1 MPMLA
6 NKVNRGLLLAA
17 LFLFCIGFLSGYILN
32 GALEDIE
39 DTPRQSSLAANS
51 GPAEITGESGEPA
64 RAEKTARKRKA
75 PSRKKGAQRSEEED
89 PGTPEEK
96 PADRSQILAGLQA
109 AIADDDKDALE
120 EMLEEL
126 ADSDG
131 EPLTDEELQILES
144 LLTAEN
150 SDHLKAITQAL
161 IRAGDERG
169 VEIVMGFLDNTDN
182 SLSNRREILDSLERL
197 PPDSAA
203 LVASDLA
210 DFIASGPHRELE
222 SKAARVFGRLHGEE
236 GVGSLIALLDNRPDI
251 RPEVLFEAMGSIGGG
266 EELDSMIGL
275 MDGDWSR
282 EQKRTL
288 MESIGRASLE
298 EGNTDTLMDLLKE
311 QPPGMSQRLV
321 ADGIERLSHQLDA
334 DFLADALREIPPN
347 DPRAQEAIA
356 RALAHTGGTEGLER
370 LLEAA
375 ADPDF
380 DLSNRA
386 LARALEGS
394 SSPEAT
400 TAMIDLLKT
409 STRQDIVEPL
419 ARGLSRNGN
428 SETVGA
434 LLDLLESSP
443 NPEQRRAIARA
454 LEETNRNALPQDRLL
469 DLISR
474 ENDSEIAR
482 NLGRSLERL
491 YPNFV
496 EEHGES
502 LFQNAEAGPERVAY
516 ARMLSRHGGE
526 RAVGTIAD
534 QLAREPDRQAAAEM
548 AHMLG
553 RSDEGIRRAGSI
565 ISQTPVHQGENR
577 HSIMWGLH
585 SGSSSENPAAR
596 NLFLQ
601 IAGSDPSPH
610 MRSQAAEILA
620 HRNDIG
626 VLPQLEEL
634 VSRERDEGARARM
647 QLSIQ
652 RLHREAARQN

>member
-1 MPMLA
+1 MLMIA
-6 NKVNRGLLLAA
+6 QKMYLGLLLSA
-17 LFLFCIGFLSGYILN
+17 LFLFGMGFLAGYILN
-32 GALEDIE
+32 D
-39 DTPRQSSLAANS
+39 SLKEIDDHSRSRASTQNS
-51 GPAEITGESGEPA
+51 GPTNNPGRLEDSSRGSKTADRRKTVARKSRPRKAEEESGE
-64 RAEKTARKRKA
+64 
-75 PSRKKGAQRSEEED
+75 
-89 PGTPEEK
+89 TPEETT
-96 PADRSQILAGLQA
+96 ATRGEIMAGLQA
-109 AIADDDKDALE
+109 ALTSGNKDDLG

-126 ADSDG
+126 ADSSG
-131 EPLTDEELQILES
+131 EPLSEEELLFLEG
-144 LLTAEN
+144 LLTEEN
-150 SDHLKAITQAL
+150 SDHLHALTQAL
-161 IRAGDERG
+161 IMAGDKRG
-169 VEIVMGFLDNTDN
+169 VEIVMGFLDNSEN

-197 PPDSAA
+197 PPERAA
-203 LVASDLA
+203 EVAPELA
-210 DFIASGPHRELE
+210 DFIASGPHRELQ
-222 SKAARVFGRLHGEE
+222 SKAARAFGRMHGEE
-236 GVGSLIALLDNRPDI
+236 GVDSLIGLLENRPDI

-282 EQKRTL
+282 EQKRAL

-298 EGNTDTLMDLLKE
+298 DGNTDTLMDLLKE

-380 DLSNRA
+380 DLSDRA
-386 LARALEGS
+386 LARALEGA

-400 TAMIDLLKT
+400 TAMMDLLKT

-434 LLDLLESSP
+434 MLDLLETSP

-502 LFQNAEAGPERVAY
+502 LFQDAESGPERVAY

-534 QLAREPDRQAAAEM
+534 QLTREPDRQAAAEM

-553 RSDEGIRRAGSI
+553 RSDEGIRRAGNI
-565 ISQTPVHQGENR
+565 ISQTPAHQGENR

-601 IAGSDPSPH
+601 IAASDPSPH

-626 VLPQLEEL
+626 VLPQLQGL
-634 VSRERDEGARARM
+634 VSQEKDEGARARM

-652 RLHREAARQN
+652 RLQREAARQN

>member
-1 MPMLA
+1 MLT
-6 NKVNRGLLLAA
+6 KKSLRPLLLSAF
-17 LFLFCIGFLSGYILN
+17 FLFGLGFLSGYFLKHS
-32 GALEDIE
+32 LYDISGE
-39 DTPRQSSLAANS
+39 FETARL
-51 GPAEITGESGEPA
+51 GPADSSAEAVTGADSVA
-64 RAEKTARKRKA
+64 RTTKSVRKRA
-75 PSRKKGAQRSEEED
+75 PSRKGRAARREDEES
-89 PGTPEEK
+89 PEELEK
-96 PADRSQILAGLQA
+96 APADRKEILAGIEA
-109 AIADDDKDALE
+109 VIAGGDKDALDE
-120 EMLEEL
+120 ILEEL
-126 ADSDG
+126 ADSSGD
-131 EPLTDEELQILES
+131 PLTEEELKMLEG
-144 LLTAEN
+144 LLTEEN
-150 SDHLKAITQAL
+150 SEHLNEIAQAL
-161 IRAGDERG
+161 IRAGDKRG

-182 SLSNRREILDSLERL
+182 SLSNRREILDSLEKL
-197 PPDSAA
+197 PPESAA

-236 GVGSLIALLDNRPDI
+236 GVGSLIELLENRPDI

-298 EGNTDTLMDLLKE
+298 EGNTDTLMDLLRE

-380 DLSNRA
+380 DLSDRA

-502 LFQNAEAGPERVAY
+502 LFQNAESGPERVAY

-526 RAVGTIAD
+526 RALGTIAD

-553 RSDEGIRRAGSI
+553 RSDEGIRRAGNI
-565 ISQTPVHQGENR
+565 ISQTPAHQGENR

-626 VLPQLEEL
+626 VLPQLEEI

>member
-1 MPMLA
+1 MEELHA
-6 NKVNRGLLLAA
+6 SISGGTIDGLEG
-17 LFLFCIGFLSGYILN
+17 I
-32 GALEDIE
+32 
-39 DTPRQSSLAANS
+39 
-51 GPAEITGESGEPA
+51 
-64 RAEKTARKRKA
+64 
-75 PSRKKGAQRSEEED
+75 
-89 PGTPEEK
+89 
-96 PADRSQILAGLQA
+96 
-109 AIADDDKDALE
+109 
-120 EMLEEL
+120 LEEL
-126 ADSDG
+126 ANSSG
-131 EPLTDEELQILES
+131 EPLSEEELLFLEG
-144 LLTAEN
+144 LLTEEN
-150 SDHLKAITQAL
+150 SHHLHALTQAL
-161 IRAGDERG
+161 IMAGDKRG
-169 VEIVMGFLDNTDN
+169 VEIVMGFLDNSEN

-197 PPDSAA
+197 PPERAA
-203 LVASDLA
+203 EVAPELA
-210 DFIASGPHRELE
+210 DFIASGPHRELQ
-222 SKAARVFGRLHGEE
+222 SKAARAFGRMHGEE
-236 GVGSLIALLDNRPDI
+236 GVDSLIGLLENRPDI

-282 EQKRTL
+282 EQKRAL

-298 EGNTDTLMDLLKE
+298 DGNTDTLMDLLKE
-311 QPPGMSQRLV
+311 QPAGMSQRLV

-356 RALAHTGGTEGLER
+356 RALAHTGGTEGLKI

-380 DLSNRA
+380 DLSDRA
-386 LARALEGS
+386 LARALESS

-400 TAMIDLLKT
+400 TAMMDLLKT

-434 LLDLLESSP
+434 MLDLLETSP
-443 NPEQRRAIARA
+443 SPEQRRAIARA

-474 ENDSEIAR
+474 ENDNEIAR

-502 LFQNAEAGPERVAY
+502 LFQDAESGPERVAY

-534 QLAREPDRQAAAEM
+534 QLSREPDRQAAAEM

-553 RSDEGIRRAGSI
+553 RSEDGIRRAGNI

-585 SGSSSENPAAR
+585 SGASSENPTAR

-626 VLPQLEEL
+626 VLPQLQEL
-634 VSRERDEGARARM
+634 VSQERDEGARARM

-652 RLHREAARQN
+652 RLQREAARQN

>member
-1 MPMLA
+1 MLT
-6 NKVNRGLLLAA
+6 KKSLRPLLLSAF
-17 LFLFCIGFLSGYILN
+17 FLFGLGFLSGYFLKHS
-32 GALEDIE
+32 LDDISGE
-39 DTPRQSSLAANS
+39 FETVRL
-51 GPAEITGESGEPA
+51 GPADNPAEAVTGADSVA
-64 RAEKTARKRKA
+64 RTTKSARKRA
-75 PSRKKGAQRSEEED
+75 PARKGRAARREDEES
-89 PGTPEEK
+89 PEELEK
-96 PADRSQILAGLQA
+96 APADRKEILAGIEA
-109 AIADDDKDALE
+109 VIAGDDKDALDE
-120 EMLEEL
+120 ILEEL
-126 ADSDG
+126 ANSSGD
-131 EPLTDEELQILES
+131 PLTEEELKMLEG

-161 IRAGDERG
+161 IRAGDKRG

-236 GVGSLIALLDNRPDI
+236 GVGSLIELLENRPDI
-251 RPEVLFEAMGSIGGG
+251 RPEVLFESMGSIGNG
-266 EELDSMIGL
+266 EALDSMIGL

-288 MESIGRASLE
+288 MESIGRASRE
-298 EGNTDTLMDLLKE
+298 DGNTDTLMDLLRE

-375 ADPDF
+375 ADPAF
-380 DLSNRA
+380 DLSDRA

-434 LLDLLESSP
+434 LLDLLDTSP

-502 LFQNAEAGPERVAY
+502 LFQNAESGPERVAY

-534 QLAREPDRQAAAEM
+534 QLTREPDRQAAAEM

-553 RSDEGIRRAGSI
+553 RSDEGIRRAGNI

-652 RLHREAARQN
+652 CLHREAARQN

>member
-1 MPMLA
+1 MKMFTA
-6 NKVNRGLLLAA
+6 KYKGAFFLAA
-17 LFLFCIGFLSGYILN
+17 LFLFFLGFFSGYLVK
-32 GALEDIE
+32 
-39 DTPRQSSLAANS
+39 DTLKDLVEETPGISLA
-51 GPAEITGESGEPA
+51 PADSVLQEG
-64 RAEKTARKRKA
+64 EKTSPPLRPGKNTRR
-75 PSRKKGAQRSEEED
+75 SRTLSIKTGADPEQKDEEENSEEL
-89 PGTPEEK
+89 PL
-96 PADRSQILAGLQA
+96 DRKQVFERLEA
-109 AIADDDKDALE
+109 AIAGGDKDSLKQA
-120 EMLEEL
+120 LEEL
-126 ADSDG
+126 AESSG
-131 EPLTDEELQILES
+131 EPLSFEEFSMLEQLLNDE
-144 LLTAEN
+144 N
-150 SDHLKAITQAL
+150 PDHLDAITQAL
-161 IRAGDERG
+161 IRAGDKRG

-197 PPDSAA
+197 PPDSAEM
-203 LVASDLA
+203 VASDLA

-236 GVGSLIALLDNRPDI
+236 GVASLIELLDSRSDI

-282 EQKRTL
+282 EQKRAL

-298 EGNTDTLMDLLKE
+298 DGNTDTLMDLLKE

-380 DLSNRA
+380 ALSDRA

-394 SSPEAT
+394 TSPEAT
-400 TAMIDLLKT
+400 AAMMDLLKT
-409 STRQDIVEPL
+409 STRRDIVEPL

-428 SETVGA
+428 SEIVGA
-434 LLDLLESSP
+434 MLDLLDTSP
-443 NPEQRRAIARA
+443 NPEQRRAISRA
-454 LEETNRNALPQDRLL
+454 LEETHRNALPQDRLL

-502 LFQNAEAGPERVAY
+502 LFQNAESGPERVAY

-553 RSDEGIRRAGSI
+553 RSDDGIRRAGNI

-634 VSRERDEGARARM
+634 VSREKDDGARARM

>member
-1 MPMLA
+1 MKLFTDR
-6 NKVNRGLLLAA
+6 NKAVFLLAA
-17 LFLFCIGFLSGYILN
+17 LFLFCLGFFSGYLVK
-32 GALEDIE
+32 
-39 DTPRQSSLAANS
+39 DTLKDLQDEGQDLSQVAGSSAQQKGKKTNLPLRS
-51 GPAEITGESGEPA
+51 
-64 RAEKTARKRKA
+64 RKTARRGNAGSKNNDLS
-75 PSRKKGAQRSEEED
+75 PSGESAEQEKEESVPDRKKALASLEE
-89 PGTPEEK
+89 
-96 PADRSQILAGLQA
+96 
-109 AIADDDKDALE
+109 AIASGDGGSVEDALRD
-120 EMLEEL
+120 L
-126 ADSDG
+126 AESDG
-131 EPLTDEELQILES
+131 EPLSDEEFIMLEQ
-144 LLTAEN
+144 LLNAEN
-150 SDHLKAITQAL
+150 PEHLKAITQAL

-169 VEIVMGFLDNTDN
+169 VEMVMGFLGDSDN

-197 PPDSAA
+197 PPENAKT
-203 LVASDLA
+203 VAPDLA

-222 SKAARVFGRLHGEE
+222 SKAARVYGELHGEE
-236 GVGSLIALLDNRPDI
+236 GVASLIDLLKNRTDI
-251 RPEVLFEAMGSIGGG
+251 RPEVLFQAMGSIGGG

-275 MDGDWSR
+275 MEGDWSR
-282 EQKRTL
+282 EQKRAL

-298 EGNTDTLMDLLKE
+298 GGNTETLMDLLRE

-321 ADGIERLSHQLDA
+321 ADGIERLSHELDA
-334 DFLADALREIPPN
+334 DFLADALREIPPKDSN
-347 DPRAQEAIA
+347 AQEAIA

-380 DLSNRA
+380 HLSDRA

-400 TAMIDLLKT
+400 SAMMDLLKT
-409 STRQDIVEPL
+409 STNRDIAEPL

-434 LLDLLESSP
+434 MLDLLETSP

-454 LEETNRNALPQDRLL
+454 LEETQRNTIPQDRLI
-469 DLISR
+469 DLIAR

-482 NLGRSLERL
+482 NLGRSLQRH
-491 YPNFV
+491 YPNLV
-496 EEHGES
+496 EEQGET
-502 LFQNAEAGPERVAY
+502 LFQNAESGPERVAY

-534 QLAREPDRQAAAEM
+534 QLAREPDRQAAGEM
-548 AHMLG
+548 ANMLG
-553 RSDEGIRRAGSI
+553 RSNEGIRRAGNI
-565 ISQTPVHQGENR
+565 ISETPVNQGENR
-577 HSIMWGLH
+577 HSILWGVH
-585 SGSSSENPAAR
+585 SGSNSANPAAR
-596 NLFLQ
+596 GLFLQ
-601 IAGSDPSPH
+601 VAASDPSPH

-620 HRNDIG
+620 HRNDVG

-652 RLHREAARQN
+652 RLHREAQRQN

>member
-1 MPMLA
+1 MLT
-6 NKVNRGLLLAA
+6 KKSLRPLLLSAF
-17 LFLFCIGFLSGYILN
+17 FLFGLGFLSGYFLKHS
-32 GALEDIE
+32 LYDI
-39 DTPRQSSLAANS
+39 
-51 GPAEITGESGEPA
+51 SGEF
-64 RAEKTARKRKA
+64 ETARLGSADSSAEAVTGADSVARTTKSVRKRA
-75 PSRKKGAQRSEEED
+75 PSRKGRAARREDEES
-89 PGTPEEK
+89 PEELEK
-96 PADRSQILAGLQA
+96 APADRKEILAGIEA
-109 AIADDDKDALE
+109 VIAGGDKDALDE
-120 EMLEEL
+120 ILEEL
-126 ADSDG
+126 ADSSGD
-131 EPLTDEELQILES
+131 PLTEEELKMLEG
-144 LLTAEN
+144 LLTEEN
-150 SDHLKAITQAL
+150 SEHLNEIAQAL
-161 IRAGDERG
+161 IRAGDKRG

-182 SLSNRREILDSLERL
+182 SLSNRREILDSLEKL
-197 PPDSAA
+197 PPESAA

-236 GVGSLIALLDNRPDI
+236 GVGSLIELLENRPDI

-298 EGNTDTLMDLLKE
+298 EGNTDTLMDLLRE

-380 DLSNRA
+380 DLSDRA

-502 LFQNAEAGPERVAY
+502 LFQNAESGPERVAY

-534 QLAREPDRQAAAEM
+534 QLTREPDRQAAAEM

-553 RSDEGIRRAGSI
+553 RSDEGIRRAGNI
-565 ISQTPVHQGENR
+565 ISQTPAHQGENR

-620 HRNDIG
+620 HRNDVG